1 MDRSSNQFENLFR
14 LLNQESI
21 LNSPVN
27 PNQINMI
34 PTMIYPGKLRTLV
47 ENIEEQGHLTSEFLL
62 QLIPSLNL
70 LAEDFSELADFN
82 HLKHY
87 SYGRTKLYKG
97 TNFVIFLMSWAKND
111 FTAIHNHGQADC
123 GAVYFLGEVNH
134 RSYQVENNHL
144 LLTGHSIIP
153 TGTVVPVQGALVHAM
168 GNLSDQP
175 SLSLHIYGFNHPSET
190 TDTTTRIF
198 ELEKKRVRFT
208 SGEAFLDGHESFGKP
223 TSDVTTNEETL
234 LDYLKIILPYYE
246 MNHKPAMVKQIK
258 AVLQD
263 PSSYFRK

>member
-153 TGTVVPVQGALVHAM
+153 TGTVVPVPGALVHAM

-223 TSDVTTNEETL
+223 SIDVTTNEETL
-234 LDYLKIILPYYE
+234 VDYLKIILPYYE

-258 AVLQD
+258 AILQD